1 MRVESKVTVSDQRR
15 SRRFD
20 LSLPF
25 ELLRKGAQELLE
37 SGETMNV
44 SSVGVLFRSSAHLEP
59 GDIVEY
65 RITLP
70 SSFDK
75 INVRLKCKG
84 RVVRRS
90 ADSEAAVTMERWE
103 FLRDGGPARL

>member
-1 MRVESKVTVSDQRR
+1 MTVSDQRR

-20 LSLPF
+20 LNLPF
-25 ELLRKGAQELLE
+25 ELLRNGGRELFE

-44 SSVGVLFRSSAHLEP
+44 SSAGVLFRSSADVKT

-70 SSFDK
+70 SSL
-75 INVRLKCKG
+75 NSVTVVLKCKG
-84 RVVRRS
+84 RVVRRIT
-90 ADSEAAVTMERWE
+90 DSEAAATMERWE
-103 FLRDGGPARL
+103 FLRDGASTRF